1 MTNNKEAVALTI
13 AQNLRKARREKKMT
27 QFELASLSG
36 VSRVTIARIES
47 NALIPDIITLLCL
60 AKALHIN
67 IDILLKGINDV
78 V

>member
-1 MTNNKEAVALTI
+1 MPNNKEAVALTI

-27 QFELASLSG
+27 QSELACVSG

-47 NALIPDIITLLCL
+47 NVLIPDIITLLCL

-67 IDILLKGINDV
+67 IDIFLKGINDV
-78 V
+78 E